1 MHTLG
6 VIILI
11 AAILFVAIH
20 SPTEVREVMNR
31 KERSKK

>member
-11 AAILFVAIH
+11 AAIVFVAIP
-20 SPTEVREVMNR
+20 SPTEVREAMKR